1 AAPADPT
8 INALRRQAEIDVG
21 NADAAYQRMLAEPA
35 ARQRGVA
42 RSFVL
47 MVFIH
52 RLCRHGI
59 ALASHIGAVALPP
72 AEVDALRGLLDAG
85 LEDVAAALPDERAP
99 APRPPFDEPLARL
112 REALAPD
119 ADDGTR
125 ATVARLL
132 DRIVSAATALNAGCA
147 PDAPPRDA
155 SGVKPGQLSC
165 RTLRNG
171 PREDLP

>member
-1 AAPADPT
+1 PPRWARWALSHGLGRPTIAPAT
-8 INALRRQAEIDVG
+8 HTGAAALPRAEI
-21 NADAAYQRMLAEPA
+21 E
-35 ARQRGVA
+35 
-42 RSFVL
+42 
-47 MVFIH
+47 
-52 RLCRHGI
+52 
-59 ALASHIGAVALPP
+59 
-72 AEVDALRGLLDAG
+72 ALRGLLDAG
-85 LEDVAAALPDERAP
+85 LEEVAAALLGERAP

-112 REALAPD
+112 RAALAPE
-119 ADDGTR
+119 AEDGTR

>member
-1 AAPADPT
+1 MLGSLAEAAPPDPA

-35 ARQRGVA
+35 ARRRSAA
-42 RSFVL
+42 RRFAL

-52 RLCRHGI
+52 RLCRHTI
-59 ALASHIGAVALPP
+59 ALATHIGAVALPP
-72 AEVDALRGLLDAG
+72 ADVEALRGLVDAG
-85 LEDVAAALPDERAP
+85 LEEVAAALLGDRPP

-112 REALAPD
+112 RAALAPE

-132 DRIVSAATALNAGCA
+132 DRIVSATTALNASAA
-147 PDAPPRDA
+147 PEAPAAER
-155 SGVKPGQLSC
+155 
-165 RTLRNG
+165 
-171 PREDLP
+171 REVGDEG